1 MSSSALLLVIA
12 AAIAHA
18 SWNLLAKRAA
28 HVGSAFVFA
37 YGLCCTIV
45 YAPWVVWVLVFE
57 QNEWSWPIVGCIALS
72 GS

>member
-28 HVGSAFVFA
+28 HVG
-37 YGLCCTIV
+37 T
-45 YAPWVVWVLVFE
+45 
-57 QNEWSWPIVGCIALS
+57 ALS
-72 GS
+72 LPTDSVAPLSMHLGYCGF